1 MSSFQLVAV
10 CIVCVLLSTCNGY
23 CWHNRNFCGRG
34 SSSCT
39 TGGQGECV
47 ASGEACECEYGHD
60 GPPIVEPTMEPT
72 IIPTVYNCAFEYEI
86 LDEPVAWSG
95 ARDHCQAIYNS
106 DIATISTVDD
116 FECAL
121 YRIEELSIIESAF
134 ILLSHGERLFYDNK
148 PCPFEQGMVAYCPKL
163 LLLPWKNTTPMDCS
177 MDGSRCARI
186 IPDKGVINND
196 ISCEETLIAV
206 LCNPEKKCFC
216 VIVYFIVFVLF
227 CWLYRFCFSQFVI
240 IFLIFYIFSMFYV
253 LISRKKKKKK

>member
-1 MSSFQLVAV
+1 MIFDGGICNRIAQRETDQQTQAICKQISCWSNGNVWVMFRQCLSHASDHVPLISRIIFACNFEIFCMFRSFNSHKFIQ
-10 CIVCVLLSTCNGY
+10 S
-23 CWHNRNFCGRG
+23 
-34 SSSCT
+34 
-39 TGGQGECV
+39 
-47 ASGEACECEYGHD
+47 
-60 GPPIVEPTMEPT
+60 
-72 IIPTVYNCAFEYEI
+72 IPGAFEYEI

-206 LCNPEKKCFC
+206 LCNPEKA
-216 VIVYFIVFVLF
+216 L
-227 CWLYRFCFSQFVI
+227 
-240 IFLIFYIFSMFYV
+240 
-253 LISRKKKKKK
+253 